1 MRHKNLSWAAC
12 DAARITGLIV
22 RLAPT
27 KDTMAEP
34 KKKRSLGF
42 HLARGSAWT
51 MASRWSVRLLGLVNT
66 IVLARLLT
74 PADFGIVAIAMII
87 AGAIEVFAQ
96 TGQLLALIRLQAP
109 TRAHYDSAWTVS
121 LLLNF
126 GLGAIIWLVAP
137 VTAIY
142 FHEPRAAA
150 VVHVVAFRTMIAGL
164 ENIGIVNFRR
174 DLRFRAQFAYDASPS
189 IVSFVLTL
197 ISAAILRNYWALVIG
212 IMSQQIATIC
222 LSYLIEP
229 YRPRISFA
237 KVREI
242 WSFSIWTLIRA
253 VAFYLNTQ
261 VDKLAVGGF
270 GGAATMGRYEVATD
284 VGTSATAEIN
294 APMIATLF
302 PVMAKIQNDHAKRR
316 ELYLKV
322 LYWSALIC
330 TSSSVG
336 VALVTNDM
344 VDLVLGRQWG
354 DVKPMLPWL
363 ALAFGVLGLS
373 SSVYSAFDVIGQP
386 RTSARLQWVRF
397 AALLC
402 FIAPMAFF
410 VRSAVAIA
418 ITRFVV
424 TLLIT
429 PTLFMALARA
439 LELSLRDVFD
449 TLWRPFAAS
458 LAMTVMVL
466 ACNALIAFTG
476 PLRLSIDIAL
486 GAATYAAVV
495 MATWAFFGRPEGP
508 ESMLLRFL
516 AGARDR
522 LQALRNNPT
531 A

>member
-1 MRHKNLSWAAC
+1 
-12 DAARITGLIV
+12 
-22 RLAPT
+22 
-27 KDTMAEP
+27 
-34 KKKRSLGF
+34 
-42 HLARGSAWT
+42 
-51 MASRWSVRLLGLVNT
+51 
-66 IVLARLLT
+66 
-74 PADFGIVAIAMII
+74 
-87 AGAIEVFAQ
+87 
-96 TGQLLALIRLQAP
+96 
-109 TRAHYDSAWTVS
+109 
-121 LLLNF
+121 
-126 GLGAIIWLVAP
+126 
-137 VTAIY
+137 
-142 FHEPRAAA
+142 
-150 VVHVVAFRTMIAGL
+150 
-164 ENIGIVNFRR
+164 
-174 DLRFRAQFAYDASPS
+174 
-189 IVSFVLTL
+189 
-197 ISAAILRNYWALVIG
+197 
-212 IMSQQIATIC
+212 
-222 LSYLIEP
+222 
-229 YRPRISFA
+229 
-237 KVREI
+237 
-242 WSFSIWTLIRA
+242 
-253 VAFYLNTQ
+253 
-261 VDKLAVGGF
+261 
-270 GGAATMGRYEVATD
+270 
-284 VGTSATAEIN
+284 
-294 APMIATLF
+294 
-302 PVMAKIQNDHAKRR
+302 
-316 ELYLKV
+316 
-322 LYWSALIC
+322 
-330 TSSSVG
+330 
-336 VALVTNDM
+336 
-344 VDLVLGRQWG
+344 
-354 DVKPMLPWL
+354 PWL